1 MREYTRGDILSFKRA
16 CRAVKAQGH
25 LNEWNGLCGAIKE
38 QGCLASYGIMQHFLT
53 SAEYSVYYGLLG
65 RAGEFSQARQDFLDL
80 LIVMPVADMLELAN
94 APVLLW

>member
-1 MREYTRGDILSFKRA
+1 MAEYTRGDILSFKRA

-38 QGCLASYGIMQHFLT
+38 QGCRMAYDIMYHFL
-53 SAEYSVYYGLLG
+53 SKDEYSVYHELLG
-65 RAGEFSQARQDFLDL
+65 QPREFSQARQDFLDL

-94 APVLLW
+94 APV

>member
-38 QGCLASYGIMQHFLT
+38 QGCCMAYNLMRHFLVGP
-53 SAEYSVYYGLLG
+53 EYSVYSELLG
-65 RAGEFSQARQDFLDL
+65 RPREFSQARQDFLDL

-94 APVLLW
+94 APV